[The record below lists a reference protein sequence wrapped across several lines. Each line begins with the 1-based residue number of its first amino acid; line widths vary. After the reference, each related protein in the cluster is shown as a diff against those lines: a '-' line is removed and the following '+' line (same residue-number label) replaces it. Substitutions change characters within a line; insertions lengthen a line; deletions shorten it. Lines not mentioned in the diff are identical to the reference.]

1 MKRSFPVSLLA
12 IVAAAGMISA
22 CSDSTAP
29 EALTRQQASAD
40 VAGVPANRS
49 PSPVAA
55 GRFTTIDIPGATATV
70 AFAINDL
77 GVAVGRYASAG
88 LTHGFVRSPTGKLTT
103 IDFPNAGFTAAGAIN
118 NRGDIVG
125 WYTLPAAPTIRHGY
139 LLRRGTFTTFD
150 PPGSIFTNALGIND
164 RGEIVGRF
172 CTRTPCRAP
181 GSGDFHGFLLR
192 DGQFTILDVPGSNET
207 NAWKINDRGQTVG
220 GFGVA
225 GGSVE
230 LFQFRNG
237 AFLTF
242 ALPNGKL
249 LNEDTGGIN
258 VRGDVVGQYCDAS
271 PCLTGQ
277 TNEHGFVL
285 SDGRITTID
294 FPGALG
300 TGSFGIN
307 AHRVVVGGYFDAA
320 SVLHGYML
328 RPKTRWPE
336 RWSEHSRERGRAAN

>member
-1 MKRSFPVSLLA
+1 MKRSLPVPLLVVFA
-12 IVAAAGMISA
+12 SAVMISA

-29 EALTRQQASAD
+29 EARTRQVAAAD
-40 VAGVPANRS
+40 VAGVASDRS
-49 PSPVAA
+49 RDPVAA
-55 GRFTTIDIPGATATV
+55 GRFTTIDVPGATATV

-88 LTHGFVRSPTGKLTT
+88 VTHGFIRSRTGKLST
-103 IDFPNAGFTAAGAIN
+103 IDFPDAGFTVAGAIN

-125 WYTLPAAPTIRHGY
+125 WYSLPAAPSIRHGY
-139 LLRRGTFTTFD
+139 LLRRGTFTSFD

-192 DGQFTILDVPGSNET
+192 DGQYTILDVPGSNET

-225 GGSVE
+225 DGSVE

-237 AFLTF
+237 AFTTF
-242 ALPNGKL
+242 ALPTGEF

-258 VRGDVVGQYCDAS
+258 VRGDIVGQYCDVGS
-271 PCLTGQ
+271 CLTGQ
-277 TNEHGFVL
+277 TTKHGFVL
-285 SDGRITTID
+285 SDGRFTTID

-307 AHRVVVGGYFDAA
+307 ARRVIVGGYFDAA
-320 SVLHGYML
+320 NVLHGYML
-328 RPKTRWPE
+328 HPRMRWHE
-336 RWSEHSRERGRAAN
+336 RW